1 MNRSTEFRCATVIE
15 AFFNKMLGKLI
26 SLGIGPGH
34 MRVLEV
40 RGRRS
45 GRRYATPVDPIEVD
59 GCTYLVAP
67 RGQTQWVRN
76 ARAAG
81 AVVLRRGASA
91 RTYPVTELGTDE
103 RAPLLKAYLN
113 AYQTEVRR
121 YFPIGADADLES
133 FNEIAEMYPVFRLEE
148 SG

>member
-1 MNRSTEFRCATVIE
+1 MSRSTEFRRVTVIE

-26 SLGIGPGH
+26 GLGVGPGH

-45 GRRYATPVDPIEVD
+45 GRLYATPVDPIEVD
-59 GCTYLVAP
+59 GWTYLVAP
-67 RGQTQWVRN
+67 RGQTQWVRD

-81 AVVLRRGASA
+81 TVVLRRGASA
-91 RTYPVTELGTDE
+91 RTYPVTELSTGG

-113 AYQTEVRR
+113 AYKTEVRR
-121 YFPIGADADLES
+121 YFPIGGNADLES
-133 FNEIAEMYPVFRLEE
+133 FDEIAEIYPVFRLEE